1 MDACWEQKVV
11 RLISVHCTWKFI
23 HYFKVKADMLFV
35 EWVPGM
41 KRRRWLDV
49 DQGQAQQ
56 WWHISMLFGFIFLLP
71 VTTPSLPVR
80 THPVFLIETIIHRQG
95 ICKEKHNRKAH
106 SSHSFFSKTPKSV
119 LLLQLPSV
127 HTPTCLKEIYSPC
140 PRENQYI
147 LIFKRI
153 SRGKKVWLQFVTEQ
167 QHPLFWLHESCQPW
181 KSNTFTGTRLAP
193 WRQVQVQTLLQ
204 SLEHAQS

>member
-1 MDACWEQKVV
+1 MTGC
-11 RLISVHCTWKFI
+11 RS
-23 HYFKVKADMLFV
+23 
-35 EWVPGM
+35 
-41 KRRRWLDV
+41 
-49 DQGQAQQ
+49 GQAQQ

-119 LLLQLPSV
+119 LLLKLPSM
-127 HTPTCLKEIYSPC
+127 HTPTCLKEIYPPC

-147 LIFKRI
+147 LILKRI
-153 SRGKKVWLQFVTEQ
+153 SRGEKKYDF
-167 QHPLFWLHESCQPW
+167 
-181 KSNTFTGTRLAP
+181 N
-193 WRQVQVQTLLQ
+193 LLQ
-204 SLEHAQS
+204 SSNILYFDFMNHVSLGKATHSQELDLLHEDKSKSRHFCKVWSMLSLRFSVLVRTMWPNHWGIYICPVGMW

>member
-1 MDACWEQKVV
+1 MTGC
-11 RLISVHCTWKFI
+11 RS
-23 HYFKVKADMLFV
+23 
-35 EWVPGM
+35 
-41 KRRRWLDV
+41 
-49 DQGQAQQ
+49 GQAQQ

-119 LLLQLPSV
+119 LLLKLPSM
-127 HTPTCLKEIYSPC
+127 HTPTCLKEIYPPC

-147 LIFKRI
+147 LILKRI
-153 SRGKKVWLQFVTEQ
+153 SRAKKSLTSICYRAATFSILTSWIMSALEK
-167 QHPLFWLHESCQPW
+167 QHIHRNWTCSMKTSPSPYTSA
-181 KSNTFTGTRLAP
+181 KSGACSVLGS
-193 WRQVQVQTLLQ
+193 Q
-204 SLEHAQS
+204 S